1 MGRCPGN
8 FPRSAQCHQL
18 NMQGMKPNL
27 LAAFSLGHFANDMVP
42 IGMYILI
49 PAFGTAL
56 GLSPAEIGL
65 LFMIHSL
72 GGSLAFLP
80 AGMLADHVA
89 NRGVILA
96 TTFFWVGFGYL
107 FASFSDGFW
116 PFAFLI
122 AIAAMG
128 DAAWHPIATGVL
140 AQMHKGRRAYALG
153 VHAIGGNLAEIVALP
168 GAGLLLVMWDW
179 RVAIQ
184 VLVIPTFLV
193 GVLFIFIQHKV
204 PRHVNSQPTRAD
216 FEDIWR
222 IWTTRVGLRVIGIFI
237 TYNMGLFAIITMTP
251 LFLSQNQ
258 GFGWLQTALAMA
270 FMMLFGALAQPA
282 TGKLSDRVGRR
293 PLIVAGNA
301 VAAGAAF
308 VAWSSTSIVLTLIAL
323 GVALT
328 VLVAIRSVLLA
339 AAVDHAGGREGT
351 SLGLAFAFMDGFAAS
366 AAVLAGWVGRDD
378 LSNAF
383 LLASGFSLVAVIFS
397 MALPKPKPVAVG
409 SAAPGD

>member
-1 MGRCPGN
+1 
-8 FPRSAQCHQL
+8 
-18 NMQGMKPNL
+18 
-27 LAAFSLGHFANDMVP
+27 
-42 IGMYILI
+42 
-49 PAFGTAL
+49 
-56 GLSPAEIGL
+56 
-65 LFMIHSL
+65 
-72 GGSLAFLP
+72 
-80 AGMLADHVA
+80 
-89 NRGVILA
+89 
-96 TTFFWVGFGYL
+96 
-107 FASFSDGFW
+107 
-116 PFAFLI
+116 
-122 AIAAMG
+122 
-128 DAAWHPIATGVL
+128 
-140 AQMHKGRRAYALG
+140 
-153 VHAIGGNLAEIVALP
+153 
-168 GAGLLLVMWDW
+168 
-179 RVAIQ
+179 
-184 VLVIPTFLV
+184 
-193 GVLFIFIQHKV
+193 VLFIFIQHKV
-204 PRHVNSQPTRAD
+204 PRHVNSRPTRAD

-222 IWTTRVGLRVIGIFI
+222 IWTTRAGLRVIGIFI

-308 VAWSSTSIVLTLIAL
+308 VAWASTSIVLTLIAL

-328 VLVAIRSVLLA
+328 LLVAIRSVLLA

-397 MALPKPKPVAVG
+397 MALPKPKLVAVG
-409 SAAPGD
+409 GAAPGD